1 MVFGIASSVFAI
13 GAHADPI
20 QNPTATFAG
29 LDKTT
34 GRIVNFDVSIGEI
47 VQFGTLQIIPR
58 VCNTRPQTETP
69 QTTSFVEVE
78 ELISKPTREMRLD
91 DKVQQPVAE
100 VKESKRLFTGWMFA
114 ASPGLHGVEHPVY
127 DVWLVD
133 CKGGK
138 EVAAPIAAPV
148 NENPDGAVA
157 TPLEDNKK
165 KKSRKVEPA
174 APAPVETQ
182 AIGPADQP
190 VAAPIQTE
198 TPPAPADA
206 GDPNAAG
213 KKKKKSKAR
222 QQGQETAPA
231 PAAPSA
237 GGGLLPF

>member
-47 VQFGTLQIIPR
+47 VQFGTLQITPR

-100 VKESKRLFTGWMFA
+100 VKESKRL
-114 ASPGLHGVEHPVY
+114 L
-127 DVWLVD
+127 
-133 CKGGK
+133 
-138 EVAAPIAAPV
+138 
-148 NENPDGAVA
+148 
-157 TPLEDNKK
+157 
-165 KKSRKVEPA
+165 PA
-174 APAPVETQ
+174 
-182 AIGPADQP
+182 GCL
-190 VAAPIQTE
+190 
-198 TPPAPADA
+198 
-206 GDPNAAG
+206 
-213 KKKKKSKAR
+213 
-222 QQGQETAPA
+222 QQVQVFMA
-231 PAAPSA
+231 
-237 GGGLLPF
+237 